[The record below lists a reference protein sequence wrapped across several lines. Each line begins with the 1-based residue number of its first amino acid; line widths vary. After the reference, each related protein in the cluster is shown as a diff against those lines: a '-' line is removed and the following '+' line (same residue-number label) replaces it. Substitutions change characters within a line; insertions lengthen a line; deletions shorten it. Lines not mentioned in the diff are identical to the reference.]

1 MNIHGML
8 WIAENMENFFSV
20 WQTALVALSH
30 AVMFQ
35 SGGKAAMCKGLGIDI
50 CEIARMKKL
59 LEDDRFLQR
68 YFTKAEA
75 AYVRSRGAGAAAS
88 LAGLFAAREALGK
101 ALGGG
106 IDFDLREAEICH
118 TETGAPYFTFSGN
131 LKDRLINDR
140 VFLSISHDGGI
151 ASAICFVESDPV
163 HPEGV

>member
-1 MNIHGML
+1 MDHRSVRHQLVQKQAVLLFPALHQRVGKSVSRSL
-8 WIAENMENFFSV
+8 RPVAETGF
-20 WQTALVALSH
+20 
-30 AVMFQ
+30 
-35 SGGKAAMCKGLGIDI
+35 
-50 CEIARMKKL
+50 
-59 LEDDRFLQR
+59 RFRQVHPE
-68 YFTKAEA
+68 K
-75 AYVRSRGAGAAAS
+75 
-88 LAGLFAAREALGK
+88 ALGK